1 MRYFLFYAV
10 FFIFLVLSFEA
21 GRVVGF
27 TEGVQLLEA
36 LPHD

>member
-1 MRYFLFYAV
+1 MRFFLFCAWLLI
-10 FFIFLVLSFEA
+10 FIAIVFEA

>member
-10 FFIFLVLSFEA
+10 FFIFLVLIFEA

-27 TEGVQLLEA
+27 IEGVQLIEA